1 MKIKEG
7 FVLRSVADTWAA
19 IPVGSAAAEF
29 NGMLNLNDSGAM
41 LWQLLERGA
50 RHEELLQA
58 MLDRYEVTQEQA
70 SEDVAVFLNT
80 LRQAGCVEDEEGQC

>member
-19 IPVGSAAAEF
+19 IPVGRAATEF

-41 LWQLLERGA
+41 LWQKLEQGA
-50 RHEELLQA
+50 ERDMLVQA
-58 MLDRYEVTQEQA
+58 MRDRYEVTQKQA
-70 SEDVAVFLNT
+70 AEDVDTFLNV
-80 LRQAGCVEDEEGQC
+80 LRKAGCIEE

>member
-19 IPVGSAAAEF
+19 IPVGKAAMEF

-41 LWQLLERGA
+41 LWQLLEQGA
-50 RHEELLQA
+50 ERDTLVQA
-58 MLDRYEVTQEQA
+58 ILDRYEVTAAQA
-70 SEDVAVFLNT
+70 AEDVDTFMET
-80 LRQAGCVEDEEGQC
+80 LRKAGCVEE